1 MPSPKTLIFMVVH
14 LSLLFFLTFL
24 NYIFR
29 KRTKKD
35 ILLVSFL
42 VVFVYWAIR
51 YDYGLDYWNY
61 YDYFNRGI
69 DEWKHGLGEILFFRG
84 ILPLFEKYYQ
94 LIIFTSGVI
103 AFTLY
108 YMVKKNVLPIT
119 YWIFFLFFFSVHSF
133 HFNLIS
139 TMRSSLAA
147 CVLIWGYYL
156 GYFKGKNRHILY
168 LLFLI
173 AAGLIHSS
181 AFVFIVVP
189 IYFKLFSRFSGKFIF
204 ISLCV
209 ASIFSLFFSQFFF
222 QYLVSTSDLIA
233 EYDQASD
240 SVNES
245 NLIGF
250 TLRSCILIPSYFIC
264 KLYNTTKSPNVKYT
278 CLLAFLFLYIKLLG
292 LDINGRFTAY
302 LYLFFIIALCYT
314 YAGSK
319 KSERFIILVPYLCTV
334 WFELYRHY
342 VTMFMLRFS
351 DWQDGNTILYKTIFD
366 VWPNLP

>member
-1 MPSPKTLIFMVVH
+1 MVVH
-14 LSLLFFLTFL
+14 LALLFVLTFL

-29 KRTKKD
+29 KRRIKK
-35 ILLVSFL
+35 IFLVSFL

-61 YDYFNRGI
+61 YDYFNRDI

-94 LIIFTSGVI
+94 LIIFSSGVI

-108 YMVKKNVLPIT
+108 YMVKKNVPPKT

-156 GYFKGKNRHILY
+156 GYFMGKDRHVLY

-181 AFVFIVVP
+181 AFVFIIVP
-189 IYFKLFSRFSGKFIF
+189 IYFKLFSHMRGNLIF

-209 ASIFSLFFSQFFF
+209 ASIFSLFLSQFFF

-233 EYDQASD
+233 EYDQASEN
-240 SVNES
+240 VNES

-250 TLRSCILIPSYFIC
+250 TLRSVILIPSYYIC
-264 KLYNTTKSPNVKYT
+264 KLYNNAKSPNIKYA
-278 CLLAFLFLYIKLLG
+278 CLLTFLYLYIKLLG

-302 LYLFFIIALCYT
+302 LYLFFIIALCYS
-314 YAGSK
+314 YVLGK
-319 KSERFIILVPYLCTV
+319 KSEKFIILVPYLCTV

-351 DWQDGNTILYKTIFD
+351 VWQDGNTFLYKTIFD
-366 VWPNLP
+366 VWPKLP